1 MGVKKQVIEEKDE
14 LSSIHVGGDFDLSV
28 FQGITEKSPFYQKK
42 AASREVLKYKE
53 DMFQLSF
60 EMLKKE
66 TQLRDVLKKLNETD
80 LMKGIRQLRKEI
92 KAGKKM
98 VEDMAA
104 QYNGAIKMTKQL
116 GVPLE
121 PETIKQLTEKNR
133 CEYRKDLESKKT
145 SK

>member
-1 MGVKKQVIEEKDE
+1 MAVKKQVIEEKDE
-14 LSSIHVGGDFDLSV
+14 LSSIHVGGDFDFGV
-28 FQGITEKSPFYQKK
+28 FNNLQEKSPFYQKK

-66 TQLRDVLKKLNETD
+66 TQLREVMKKLNETD
-80 LMKGIRQLRKEI
+80 LMRGIRQLRKEI
-92 KAGKKM
+92 KAGKKR

-121 PETIKQLTEKNR
+121 PETIKQLSEKNR
-133 CEYRKDLESKKT
+133 CEFRKDLLSRKT